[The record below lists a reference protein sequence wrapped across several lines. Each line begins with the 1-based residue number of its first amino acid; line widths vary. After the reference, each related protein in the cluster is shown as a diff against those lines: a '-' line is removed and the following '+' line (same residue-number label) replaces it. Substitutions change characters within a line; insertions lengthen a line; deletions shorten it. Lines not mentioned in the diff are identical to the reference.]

1 MKPICR
7 QQKYENLPFPAS
19 IPLTSKSE
27 IDENFLKRKQFSVSK
42 IICCT
47 PPPPLPKKKREKGK
61 REYKEAVVQ
70 VCGSQQNNEPEKGIS
85 ILSDK

>member
-42 IICCT
+42 IICA
-47 PPPPLPKKKREKGK
+47 PPHPKKNKREMGK

>member
-42 IICCT
+42 IICS
-47 PPPPLPKKKREKGK
+47 PPHPQKNKREKGK

-85 ILSDK
+85 ILSVK